1 MSTYGLAAAQLRRL
15 NSNDDNNIATTV
27 CVDKYAASGGY
38 MIASQADK
46 LVAAPFATLGSVG
59 VILEGLNFNELAR
72 RYGVHP
78 LVLKAGT

>member
-1 MSTYGLAAAQLRRL
+1 VSTYGLAAAQLRRL
-15 NSNDDNNIATTV
+15 KNTDSNIVTTV
-27 CVDKYAASGGY
+27 CVDKVAASGGY

-46 LVAAPFATLGSVG
+46 LVAAPFASLGSVG
-59 VILEGLNFNELAR
+59 VIMEGLNFNEIAR